1 MEPAR
6 IERILAP
13 VDFLD
18 MTEEVTDFAAS
29 LAREFGAALTI
40 LHVVHV
46 PPLAEASTWLE
57 PVITPSVE
65 QEMRLQLK
73 AAAEAKL
80 KQLAE
85 QCGRQGVETGFEVRE
100 GVPFAEIIALAQE
113 QKTDLI
119 VMGSQGRRG
128 LTHFLVGSV
137 AERVVRRAHCNVLC
151 VKPKPQVEQASN

>member
-1 MEPAR
+1 MEQAG
-6 IERILAP
+6 IGRILAP

-18 MTEEVTDFAAS
+18 MTEEVVNYAAYM
-29 LAREFGAALTI
+29 ARVFGARLTI

-65 QEMRLQLK
+65 QDMRLQLK
-73 AAAEAKL
+73 AAAEARL
-80 KQLAE
+80 KQLAAKCSQE
-85 QCGRQGVETGFEVRE
+85 GVETGTEVRE

-151 VKPKPQVEQASN
+151 IKPKPQEASEK

>member
-1 MEPAR
+1 MDQLK
-6 IERILAP
+6 IEHILTP

-18 MTEEVTDFAAS
+18 MTGEVVNYATN
-29 LAREFGAALTI
+29 LARIFGAKMTI

-65 QEMRLQLK
+65 QDMRLHLK

-80 KQLAE
+80 KELAG
-85 QCGRQGVETGFEVRE
+85 QCKDAGVETGFAVRE
-100 GVPFAEIIALAQE
+100 GVPFAEIIALAEE
-113 QKTDLI
+113 QKADLI

-128 LTHFLVGSV
+128 LSHFLVGSV

-151 VKPKPQVEQASN
+151 IKPKPEDQGEK